1 MLCSSS
7 KEYAGLETFPTSIS
21 QNDRHSMIPV
31 TEKDQ
36 PKPDLWLTHQ
46 FKMYKR
52 ASEDTHPGWGRGG
65 GGKSEGGLSFYTTL
79 LFIFSVCVSVCFLLR
94 IWLIRS

>member
-1 MLCSSS
+1 M
-7 KEYAGLETFPTSIS
+7 
-21 QNDRHSMIPV
+21 HSMIPV
-31 TEKDQ
+31 TEKNQ

-52 ASEDTHPGWGRGG
+52 GVRTHTLVGG

-79 LFIFSVCVSVCFLLR
+79 LFIFSLCVSVCFLLR